1 MSRLKLDTVP
11 TGTAEAESPTHR
23 CACAAGTG
31 VVQQS
36 HRARVESVYRDGQG
50 IRRNDLVSAESQ
62 LSCASPDERS
72 LVSRD
77 ASRLGLR
84 PANQWATRQSHGD
97 AGQTQPCKSQNV
109 HGRRA
114 PTHPRSNAA
123 RLAAGPTP
131 FSIGGTFT
139 GFEVPKAADGYLAG
153 PDLVNYRW
161 AFARGAVNL
170 SRGILEAA
178 LRARCASHSENL
190 ITLILFWILAIAAS
204 SVYQHKRY
212 DTASGMLADHR

>member
-1 MSRLKLDTVP
+1 MGNPSIARGCRTDATLQIP
-11 TGTAEAESPTHR
+11 E
-23 CACAAGTG
+23 
-31 VVQQS
+31 
-36 HRARVESVYRDGQG
+36 RAREK
-50 IRRNDLVSAESQ
+50 SA
-62 LSCASPDERS
+62 
-72 LVSRD
+72 D
-77 ASRLGLR
+77 ASE
-84 PANQWATRQSHGD
+84 
-97 AGQTQPCKSQNV
+97 
-109 HGRRA
+109 
-114 PTHPRSNAA
+114 SNAA

-131 FSIGGTFT
+131 FSIEGTFT